1 MKRDIFVLKLVFLF
15 LFSSLVFF
23 VFFKIM
29 SFYNK
34 IEYRKTRVS
43 YFATDLLDYSTI
55 RKIEEEGKS
64 YFHDVLIS
72 VWERKEVVFE
82 FKNDLSIEKIKEIGL
97 FLKSNFPYYKWSEP
111 VIRKQEYISRDYIN
125 LIGLLFSLMFGLGAS
140 FSYFI
145 ARKVD
150 E

>member
-1 MKRDIFVLKLVFLF
+1 MKLVFLF
-15 LFSSLVFF
+15 LFSSLAFF

-29 SFYNK
+29 AFYNK

-55 RKIEEEGKS
+55 RKIEEEGIS
-64 YFHDVLIS
+64 FFHDVLIS
-72 VWERKEVVFE
+72 VWERREVVFE
-82 FKNDLSIEKIKEIGL
+82 FKNDLSQEKIKDIGL
-97 FLKSNFPYYKWSEP
+97 FLGSNFPSYKWLEP
-111 VIRKQEYISRDYIN
+111 VIRRQEYISRDYIN
-125 LIGLLFSLMFGLGAS
+125 LIGVLFSLMFGLGAS

-145 ARKVD
+145 SRKIN